1 MLEWWQSVIL
11 GVVEGVTEFLP
22 ISSTGHLTVVEK
34 LMGLPINDP
43 SVTAYTAII
52 QIGAMIASIVYFWSD
67 IVRIAGAWFAG
78 LADKDKRGNDYQ
90 LGWAVIV
97 GFGVTAVIALLH
109 KDLIEGPLRSLWFV
123 VGGLLLWSVAM
134 FLGDR
139 MGKQSRGED
148 SITWKDGLALGLIQC
163 LSLVPG
169 VSRSGATITGALFL
183 GIDRVTATRM
193 SFFLGIPTLVAAG
206 TFQAVTSASDIA
218 APGGIGWVATIIGIV
233 VSFVVAYVSIAWLL
247 KFVAT
252 NDFTAFVVYR
262 VVVGLIIG
270 GLLIAGVI
278 SPV

>member
-1 MLEWWQSVIL
+1 MEWWQSVIL

-52 QIGAMIASIVYFWSD
+52 QIGAMVASIVYFWSD
-67 IVRIAGAWFAG
+67 IIRIAGAWFAG
-78 LADKDKRGNDYQ
+78 LADKAKRGPDFQ
-90 LGWAVIV
+90 LGWAVIA
-97 GFGVTAVIALLH
+97 GFTVTAVVALLLR
-109 KDLIEGPLRSLWFV
+109 DLVEGPLRSLWFV
-123 VGGLLLWSVAM
+123 VGGLLLWSVPM
-134 FLGDR
+134 FIGDR
-139 MGKQSRGED
+139 VGKQNRGED
-148 SITWKDGLALGLIQC
+148 SITWKDGAILGLIQC

-169 VSRSGATITGALFL
+169 VSRSGATITGGLFL
-183 GIDRVTATRM
+183 GIDRITATRM

-206 TFQAVTSASDIA
+206 MFQAATSASSIA

-233 VSFVVAYVSIAWLL
+233 VSFVVAYASIAWLL

-252 NDFTAFVVYR
+252 NDFTAFVIYR
-262 VVVGLIIG
+262 VIVGLVIG
-270 GLLIAGVI
+270 GLLLANVI